1 MKFYDREKEINEL
14 LKFDDTAN
22 QTAQF
27 TVLIGRRRTG
37 KTTLMTQAL
46 KGRPYL
52 YFFIGK
58 KAETIQCNEFQKQTE
73 AVLGLHIHGVVT
85 SFASLLEEILIFS
98 KKQKLTVI
106 IDEFQRLDEIGIG
119 IISDIQRVWDR
130 HHAEAHIH
138 LIACGSIYS
147 MMKRIFEDRKEPLF
161 GRKTARIDLK
171 PFTTSVLKQIL
182 HDYNPNYTS
191 EDLLMLYAI
200 TGGVAK
206 YVAQLMDD
214 GCLTWEDMIRDVCRP
229 SSIFLEEGTE
239 LLVGEFGRKF
249 QIYYSILQLI
259 ASGMTS
265 QSEIDSII
273 EKNTG
278 RYLDTLETEYSLIK
292 KHRPMWA
299 KPNSQGVKYYI
310 NDCFLMFWF
319 RFVESHR
326 SLVELEKLDLLEQV
340 IRSDYPQFS
349 GFVLEKY
356 FRQLYGEKERVTE
369 VSHWWDN
376 QGKNEID
383 LIALEGLDH
392 RATVAEVKRNPER
405 YNPKDLEDRYRHIQ
419 KHLKGYKVD
428 LVGLSMEDM

>member
-1 MKFYDREKEINEL
+1 M
-14 LKFDDTAN
+14 
-22 QTAQF
+22 
-27 TVLIGRRRTG
+27 
-37 KTTLMTQAL
+37 
-46 KGRPYL
+46 
-52 YFFIGK
+52 
-58 KAETIQCNEFQKQTE
+58 
-73 AVLGLHIHGVVT
+73 GLHVHGVVT

-171 PFTTSVLKQIL
+171 PFSTSVLKQIL

-265 QSEIDSII
+265 QPEIDSII
-273 EKNTG
+273 EKNT
-278 RYLDTLETEYSLIK
+278 
-292 KHRPMWA
+292 
-299 KPNSQGVKYYI
+299 V
-310 NDCFLMFWF
+310 
-319 RFVESHR
+319 
-326 SLVELEKLDLLEQV
+326 
-340 IRSDYPQFS
+340 
-349 GFVLEKY
+349 
-356 FRQLYGEKERVTE
+356 
-369 VSHWWDN
+369 
-376 QGKNEID
+376 
-383 LIALEGLDH
+383 
-392 RATVAEVKRNPER
+392 
-405 YNPKDLEDRYRHIQ
+405 
-419 KHLKGYKVD
+419 
-428 LVGLSMEDM
+428 